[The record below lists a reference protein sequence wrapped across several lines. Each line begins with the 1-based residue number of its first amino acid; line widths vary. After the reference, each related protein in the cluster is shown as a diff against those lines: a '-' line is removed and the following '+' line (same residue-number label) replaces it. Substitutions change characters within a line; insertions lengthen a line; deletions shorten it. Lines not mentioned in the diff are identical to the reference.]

1 MTKSEKDQP
10 LEVEIRRAPKLLAF
24 LLTGAAIGVAIAF
37 VLYLFI
43 PEDARSAANIL
54 GLLIVALG
62 SLGLGLGI
70 TLSIFI
76 DIRTAKRTKSALVN
90 RVKK

>member
-1 MTKSEKDQP
+1 MTTPKKSDSQ
-10 LEVEIRRAPKLLAF
+10 EVEIRRAPKLLAF
-24 LLTGAAIGVAIAF
+24 LLTGAFIGVIVAF

-43 PEDARSAANIL
+43 PEGSRSAANIL

-70 TLSIFI
+70 ALSIVI
-76 DIRTAKRTKSALVN
+76 DIRTSKRAKKALARKV
-90 RVKK
+90 VE